1 MKTRSSNKGRSRQTS
16 KSLIQQQKQKTEI
29 CGEKLNQNQ
38 VNLMLRWDVGCP
50 GTNGAKKREMS
61 ARAGNS
67 SGCFLFFQ
75 FRDWHPI
82 PVWLSTIQCF
92 REFEQLF
99 TILLDADM
107 SKITRKTG
115 CKKPCSYKEYNFV
128 NTNLKDLSYY
138 TFPEDQIVFCLWAVS
153 QNTLIE
159 EEVLV
164 YSFESLI
171 AELGGS
177 LGLFLGFS
185 FMTIWDGLKNALIWM
200 MRQKKDDNI

>member
-1 MKTRSSNKGRSRQTS
+1 MDFKSNFDTKVGCRLPWDKWSQEEGNVCTSRQ
-16 KSLIQQQKQKTEI
+16 QF
-29 CGEKLNQNQ
+29 
-38 VNLMLRWDVGCP
+38 R
-50 GTNGAKKREMS
+50 
-61 ARAGNS
+61 
-67 SGCFLFFQ
+67 LFPFYQ

-128 NTNLKDLSYY
+128 NTNLKELSYY
-138 TFPEDQIVFCLWAVS
+138 TFPEDQIAFCLWAVS
-153 QNTLIE
+153 QNTHIE

-171 AELGGS
+171 AELGGA

-185 FMTIWDGLKNALIWM
+185 FMTIWDGLKNFVTWM
-200 MRQKKDDNI
+200 MNLKTSQKCGTALTSHY

>member
-1 MKTRSSNKGRSRQTS
+1 MEPTRPKC
-16 KSLIQQQKQKTEI
+16 LHKQSAV
-29 CGEKLNQNQ
+29 Q
-38 VNLMLRWDVGCP
+38 VVFPFN
-50 GTNGAKKREMS
+50 
-61 ARAGNS
+61 
-67 SGCFLFFQ
+67 FLFDE
-75 FRDWHPI
+75 FRDRR
-82 PVWLSTIQCF
+82 PVWFCTNHCF
-92 REFEQLF
+92 REYEQLY

-107 SKITRKTG
+107 SKITRMTG

-138 TFPEDQIVFCLWAVS
+138 TFPEDQIAFCLWAVS

>member
-1 MKTRSSNKGRSRQTS
+1 MY
-16 KSLIQQQKQKTEI
+16 
-29 CGEKLNQNQ
+29 
-38 VNLMLRWDVGCP
+38 
-50 GTNGAKKREMS
+50 
-61 ARAGNS
+61 
-67 SGCFLFFQ
+67 
-75 FRDWHPI
+75 
-82 PVWLSTIQCF
+82 
-92 REFEQLF
+92 

-107 SKITRKTG
+107 SKITRMTG
-115 CKKPCSYKEYNFV
+115 CEKPCSYKEYNFV

-185 FMTIWDGLKNALIWM
+185 FMTIWDGLKNAVIWI

>member
-1 MKTRSSNKGRSRQTS
+1 MEPRRGKCLHQQT
-16 KSLIQQQKQKTEI
+16 TV
-29 CGEKLNQNQ
+29 Q
-38 VNLMLRWDVGCP
+38 VV
-50 GTNGAKKREMS
+50 S
-61 ARAGNS
+61 
-67 SGCFLFFQ
+67 FFYQ
-75 FRDWHPI
+75 FRGWHPI
-82 PVWLSTIQCF
+82 PAWLSTIQCF

-107 SKITRKTG
+107 SKITRMTL

-138 TFPEDQIVFCLWAVS
+138 TFPKDQIAFCLWAVS
-153 QNTLIE
+153 QNTLVE

-164 YSFESLI
+164 YSFESLV

-185 FMTIWDGLKNALIWM
+185 FISLWDNFSTLKRLAFVLFKNHTV
-200 MRQKKDDNI
+200 

>member
-1 MKTRSSNKGRSRQTS
+1 MMKCNFDTQ
-16 KSLIQQQKQKTEI
+16 
-29 CGEKLNQNQ
+29 
-38 VNLMLRWDVGCP
+38 VGCRLP
-50 GTNGAKKREMS
+50 WDKWSQEERNVCTSRLQF
-61 ARAGNS
+61 R
-67 SGCFLFFQ
+67 LFPFDQ
-75 FRDWHPI
+75 FRDRH
-82 PVWLSTIQCF
+82 PVWLSTIHCF

-107 SKITRKTG
+107 SKITRVTG

-128 NTNLKDLSYY
+128 NTNLKELAYY
-138 TFPEDQIVFCLWAVS
+138 TFPKDQITFCLWAVS
-153 QNTLIE
+153 QNTHIE

-185 FMTIWDGLKNALIWM
+185 FMTIWDGFKNFVTWMINLYTSQKCGSALAS
-200 MRQKKDDNI
+200 

>member
-1 MKTRSSNKGRSRQTS
+1 MY
-16 KSLIQQQKQKTEI
+16 
-29 CGEKLNQNQ
+29 
-38 VNLMLRWDVGCP
+38 
-50 GTNGAKKREMS
+50 
-61 ARAGNS
+61 
-67 SGCFLFFQ
+67 
-75 FRDWHPI
+75 
-82 PVWLSTIQCF
+82 
-92 REFEQLF
+92 

-107 SKITRKTG
+107 SKITRMTG